1 MTDSRRTT
9 ALFFASLFAVTLALR
24 LCHSHILWADED
36 YHLGAGLETLHGKM
50 LYRGLWYDKP
60 PLAAWLY
67 AALGALPGWPLRL
80 FDAVWLLAICA
91 ATWRFAR
98 DLWGQYEAFLG
109 AALMAFFLN
118 FDFPSAVIPAAPDLL
133 LLLPHIVA
141 VHCAWKR
148 RPVWSGLCCGI
159 GFLFHTKAVF
169 VLAVCAVV
177 AWPALPLLL
186 VGFVIPN
193 AAVLAVLAAEGA
205 LPDYVLQVWRWG
217 FAYAGSS
224 SEPQPVLNACRRVL
238 DWSGFHAAL
247 VVGALAW
254 LLGGTDDRFSS
265 SVAEG
270 LQPANSH
277 EKVERRLK
285 GGGSQDWLPHFSAW
299 LAIGFLGVSLG
310 GRFFPRYFLLIL
322 PPLVLVSARAM
333 ARRKTVALIAAIA
346 LLIPFVRFAPRYFTL
361 AFHPAAPWADIAL
374 DQDSQAAAA
383 LVNAR
388 KQPGDTLFVWGY
400 RPGIFVY
407 TRLPVASRYWDS
419 QPLTGVPADR
429 HLRDAVSLIPD
440 WAARNRVELAATH
453 PTFIVDSLSLSNPRL
468 ALDTYPELRDWLAGY
483 SVVARTPL
491 SLIYQRLIYRNRA
504 SAPR

>member
-1 MTDSRRTT
+1 MTGSRRTT
-9 ALFFASLFAVTLALR
+9 ALCFGVLFAVLFALR
-24 LCHSHILWADED
+24 LCHTHILWADED
-36 YHLGAGLETLHGKM
+36 YHLAAGLQALHGKV
-50 LYRGLWYDKP
+50 LYRDLWYDKP

-67 AALGALPGWPLRL
+67 ASLGALPGWPLRL

-98 DLWGQYEAFLG
+98 DLWGQYEAFLA

-133 LLLPHIVA
+133 LLLPHIAA

-148 RPVWSGLCCGI
+148 RPFLSGLCCGI
-159 GFLFHTKAVF
+159 GFLFHTKGVF
-169 VLAVCAVV
+169 VLAVCAV
-177 AWPALPLLL
+177 ATWPALPLLF
-186 VGFVIPN
+186 VGFLIPN
-193 AAVLAVLAAEGA
+193 AAAFVVLAAAGA
-205 LPDYVLQVWRWG
+205 LPDYLLQVWRWG
-217 FAYAGSS
+217 LAYAGSS
-224 SEPQPVLNACRRVL
+224 SEAQPALNAFRRVL

-247 VVGALAW
+247 VLGTFAW
-254 LLGGTDDRFSS
+254 FLGGTGRAVTDD
-265 SVAEG
+265 
-270 LQPANSH
+270 
-277 EKVERRLK
+277 KRRSPVPL
-285 GGGSQDWLPHFSAW
+285 W
-299 LAIGFLGVSLG
+299 LAIAFLGVALG
-310 GRFFPRYFLLIL
+310 GRFFPRYFFLIL
-322 PPLVLVSARAM
+322 PPLVLVSARAI
-333 ARRKTVALIAAIA
+333 AQRKGVALIAAIA
-346 LLIPFVRFAPRYFTL
+346 LVVPLVRFAPRYFTL
-361 AFHPAAPWADIAL
+361 VFEPAAPWADIAL

-388 KQPGDTLFVWGY
+388 KQAGDTLFVWGY

-407 TRLPVASRYWDS
+407 TRLAAASRYWDS

-453 PTFIVDSLSLSNPRL
+453 PAFIVDSLSLANPRL
-468 ALDTYPELRDWLAGY
+468 ALDTYPELRAWLAGY

-491 SLIYQRLIYRNRA
+491 SLIYRNKA

>member
-1 MTDSRRTT
+1 MTDSRRNT
-9 ALFFASLFAVTLALR
+9 ALFFASLFAVTFALR

-36 YHLGAGLETLHGKM
+36 YHMAAGLQTLHGKV
-50 LYRGLWYDKP
+50 LYHDLWYDKP

-98 DLWGQYEAFLG
+98 DLWGQYEAFL
-109 AALMAFFLN
+109 AAGLMAFFLN
-118 FDFPSAVIPAAPDLL
+118 FDFPSAIVPAAPDLL
-133 LLLPHIVA
+133 LLLAHIAA

-148 RPVWSGLCCGI
+148 RPFWAGLCCGI
-159 GFLFHTKAVF
+159 GFLFHTKGVF
-169 VLAVCAVV
+169 VLAVCAVA

-186 VGFVIPN
+186 VGFAMPN
-193 AAVLAVLAAEGA
+193 AAAFAVLGAAGA
-205 LPDYVLQVWRWG
+205 LPDYLLQVWRWG
-217 FAYAGSS
+217 FAYAASS
-224 SEPQPVLNACRRVL
+224 SEPQPVLNGIRRVL

-254 LLGGTDDRFSS
+254 FFSGTGRAVTDDKKRS
-265 SVAEG
+265 SVPLA
-270 LQPANSH
+270 
-277 EKVERRLK
+277 
-285 GGGSQDWLPHFSAW
+285 AW

-310 GRFFPRYFLLIL
+310 GRFFPRYFFLIL
-322 PPLVLVSARAM
+322 PPLVLISARAI
-333 ARRKTVALIAAIA
+333 ARRKGVALIAAIA
-346 LLIPFVRFAPRYFTL
+346 LLIPLIRFAPRYFTL
-361 AFHPAAPWADIAL
+361 AFQPAAPWADIAL

-400 RPGIFVY
+400 RPGLFVY

-453 PTFIVDSLSLSNPRL
+453 PAFIVDSLSLANPRL
-468 ALDTYPELRDWLAGY
+468 AIDTYPELRAWLAGY
-483 SVVARTPL
+483 TIVARTPL
-491 SLIYQRLIYRNRA
+491 SLIYRNKA

>member
-1 MTDSRRTT
+1 MTDSRRNT
-9 ALFFASLFAVTLALR
+9 ALFFGALFAVMFALR

-36 YHLGAGLETLHGKM
+36 YHLAAGLQALHGKI
-50 LYRGLWYDKP
+50 LYRDVWYDKP
-60 PLAAWLY
+60 PLTAWLY

-98 DLWGQYEAFLG
+98 DLWGRYEGFL
-109 AALMAFFLN
+109 AAGLMAFFLN
-118 FDFPSAVIPAAPDLL
+118 FDFASAVIPAAPDLL
-133 LLLPHIVA
+133 LLLPHIAA
-141 VHCAWKR
+141 VHCAWNR

-177 AWPALPLLL
+177 SWPALPLLL
-186 VGFVIPN
+186 LGFAIPN
-193 AAVLAVLAAEGA
+193 AAAFGVLAAAGA
-205 LPDYVLQVWRWG
+205 LPDYLLQVWRWG

-224 SEPQPVLNACRRVL
+224 SSPQPVLNGIRRVL

-247 VVGALAW
+247 VLGALAW
-254 LLGGTDDRFSS
+254 FFGGTGRAVTDDKKRS
-265 SVAEG
+265 SVPLA
-270 LQPANSH
+270 
-277 EKVERRLK
+277 
-285 GGGSQDWLPHFSAW
+285 AW

-310 GRFFPRYFLLIL
+310 GRFFPRYFFLIL
-322 PPLVLVSARAM
+322 PPLVLVSARTV

-346 LLIPFVRFAPRYFTL
+346 LLIPLIRFAPRYFTL
-361 AFHPAAPWADIAL
+361 AFQPATPWADIAL

-400 RPGIFVY
+400 RPGLFVY

-440 WAARNRVELAATH
+440 WAARNRVDLAATH
-453 PTFIVDSLSLSNPRL
+453 PVFIVDSLSLANPRL
-468 ALDTYPELRDWLAGY
+468 ALDTYPELRAWLAGY
-483 SVVARTPL
+483 SMVARTPL
-491 SLIYQRLIYRNRA
+491 SLIYRKIA

>member
-1 MTDSRRTT
+1 MTGSRRTT
-9 ALFFASLFAVTLALR
+9 ALFFAALFAVMFALR

-36 YHLGAGLETLHGKM
+36 YHMAAGLETLHGKM
-50 LYRGLWYDKP
+50 LYRDLWYDKP

-91 ATWRFAR
+91 ATWRFAG
-98 DLWGQYEAFLG
+98 DLWGRREAFLA
-109 AALMAFFLN
+109 AALVAFFLN

-133 LLLPHIVA
+133 LLLPHIAA

-148 RPVWSGLCCGI
+148 RPFWSGLCCGI

-186 VGFVIPN
+186 VGFLIPN
-193 AAVLAVLAAEGA
+193 GAAFAVLAAAGA
-205 LPDYVLQVWRWG
+205 LPDYLLQVWRWG

-224 SEPQPVLNACRRVL
+224 SEPQPVLNALRRVL

-247 VVGALAW
+247 VLGALAW
-254 LLGGTDDRFSS
+254 FFSGTDDRLSS

-277 EKVERRLK
+277 EWVKRRLK
-285 GGGSQDWLPHFSAW
+285 GGGSQDWLPHFAAW
-299 LAIGFLGVSLG
+299 AAIGFLGVALG
-310 GRFFPRYFLLIL
+310 GRFFPRYFFLIL
-322 PPLVLVSARAM
+322 PPLVLVSARAI
-333 ARRKTVALIAAIA
+333 AQRKAVAVIAAVAL
-346 LLIPFVRFAPRYFTL
+346 LVPLVRFAPRYFTL
-361 AFHPAAPWADIAL
+361 AFQPAAPWTDIAL

-400 RPGIFVY
+400 RPGLFVY
-407 TRLPVASRYWDS
+407 TRLPAASRYGDS

-453 PTFIVDSLSLSNPRL
+453 PAFMVDSLSLANPRL
-468 ALDTYPELRDWLAGY
+468 ALDTYPELRAWLAGY
-483 SVVARTPL
+483 TIMARTRL
-491 SLIYQRLIYRNRA
+491 SLIYQRLIYR
-504 SAPR
+504 SLP

>member
-9 ALFFASLFAVTLALR
+9 ALFFAALFAVTLALR

-169 VLAVCAVV
+169 VWAVCAVV

-186 VGFVIPN
+186 MGFVIPN
-193 AAVLAVLAAEGA
+193 AAALAVLGATGA
-205 LPDYVLQVWRWG
+205 LPDYLLQVWRWG
-217 FAYAGSS
+217 LAYAGSS

-254 LLGGTDDRFSS
+254 SLGGTERAVTDDKRRS
-265 SVAEG
+265 SVPLG
-270 LQPANSH
+270 SHTRLQFA
-277 EKVERRLK
+277 
-285 GGGSQDWLPHFSAW
+285 AW

-361 AFHPAAPWADIAL
+361 AFHPATPWADIAL

-440 WAARNRVELAATH
+440 WAARNRVELAATY

-468 ALDTYPELRDWLAGY
+468 AFDTYPELRDWLAGY
-483 SVVARTPL
+483 TMVARTRL
-491 SLIYQRLIYRNRA
+491 SLIYQRLIYRTRA

>member
-1 MTDSRRTT
+1 MTGSRRTT
-9 ALFFASLFAVTLALR
+9 ALFFAALFAALFALR

-36 YHLGAGLETLHGKM
+36 YHLAAGLETLHGKV
-50 LYRGLWYDKP
+50 LYRDLWYDKP

-67 AALGALPGWPLRL
+67 ASLGALPGWPLRL

-98 DLWGQYEAFLG
+98 HLWGQTEAYLA

-118 FDFPSAVIPAAPDLL
+118 FDFPSAVVPAAPDLL
-133 LLLPHIVA
+133 LLLPAIAA
-141 VHCAWKR
+141 VHCAWNKR
-148 RPVWSGLCCGI
+148 PFWSGIGCGI

-169 VLAVCAVV
+169 VLAVCAVA

-186 VGFVIPN
+186 VGFAVPN
-193 AAVLAVLAAEGA
+193 AAAFAILAAAGA
-205 LPDYVLQVWRWG
+205 VPDYLQQVWRWG

-224 SEPQPVLNACRRVL
+224 SEPQPVLNALRRVL

-247 VVGALAW
+247 VVAALAW
-254 LLGGTDDRFSS
+254 FFSGTDDRFSS
-265 SVAEG
+265 PVS
-270 LQPANSH
+270 LPARTRNH
-277 EKVERRLK
+277 FAV
-285 GGGSQDWLPHFSAW
+285 WLVIAFA
-299 LAIGFLGVSLG
+299 GVSLG
-310 GRFFPRYFLLIL
+310 GRFFPRYFFLIL
-322 PPLVLVSARAM
+322 APLVLVSARAI
-333 ARRKTVALIAAIA
+333 ARRKTVAVIAAIA
-346 LLIPFVRFAPRYFTL
+346 LLVPFVRFAPRYFTL
-361 AFHPAAPWADIAL
+361 AFQPAAPWADIAL
-374 DQDSQAAAA
+374 DRDSQAAAA

-407 TRLPVASRYWDS
+407 TRLPAASRYWDS

-429 HLRDAVSLIPD
+429 HLRDAVSLVPD

-453 PTFIVDSLSLSNPRL
+453 PAFIVDSLSLSNPRL
-468 ALDTYPELRDWLAGY
+468 ALDVYPELRAWLAGY

-491 SLIYQRLIYRNRA
+491 SLIYRNSA

>member
-1 MTDSRRTT
+1 MTDSRRNT
-9 ALFFASLFAVTLALR
+9 ALFFGALFAVTFALR

-36 YHLGAGLETLHGKM
+36 YHLAAGLQTLHGKM
-50 LYRGLWYDKP
+50 LYRDLWYDKP

-67 AALGALPGWPLRL
+67 ACLGALPGWPLRL

-98 DLWGQYEAFLG
+98 DLWGQYEAFLA

-133 LLLPHIVA
+133 LLLPAIAA

-148 RPVWSGLCCGI
+148 RPFWSGLGCGI

-169 VLAVCAVV
+169 VLAVCAVA

-186 VGFVIPN
+186 VGFAIPN
-193 AAVLAVLAAEGA
+193 AAAFAVLAASGA
-205 LPDYVLQVWRWG
+205 LPDYLLQVWRWG

-224 SEPQPVLNACRRVL
+224 SEPQPVLNALRRVL

-254 LLGGTDDRFSS
+254 FLSGTGRAATDDKRRS
-265 SVAEG
+265 SVP
-270 LQPANSH
+270 LW
-277 EKVERRLK
+277 V
-285 GGGSQDWLPHFSAW
+285 
-299 LAIGFLGVSLG
+299 AIGFLGVSLG
-310 GRFFPRYFLLIL
+310 GRFFPRYFFLIL
-322 PPLVLVSARAM
+322 APLVLVSARAI
-333 ARRKTVALIAAIA
+333 ARRKTVAVIAAIA
-346 LLIPFVRFAPRYFTL
+346 LLVPLVRFAPRYFML
-361 AFHPAAPWADIAL
+361 AFRPAAPWADIAL

-400 RPGIFVY
+400 RPGLFVY
-407 TRLPVASRYWDS
+407 TRLPADSRYWDS

-453 PTFIVDSLSLSNPRL
+453 PVFIVDSLSLSNPRL
-468 ALDTYPELRDWLAGY
+468 APGAYPELRAWLAGY
-483 SVVARTPL
+483 SIVARTPL
-491 SLIYQRLIYRNRA
+491 SVIYRNKA

>member
-1 MTDSRRTT
+1 MTGSRRTT
-9 ALFFASLFAVTLALR
+9 ALFFAALFAAMLALR

-36 YHLGAGLETLHGKM
+36 YHLAAGLQTLHGKV
-50 LYRGLWYDKP
+50 LYRDLWYDKP

-67 AALGALPGWPLRL
+67 ASLGALPGWPLRL

-91 ATWRFAR
+91 AAWRFAR
-98 DLWGQYEAFLG
+98 DLWGQYEAFLA

-133 LLLPHIVA
+133 LLLPHIAA

-148 RPVWSGLCCGI
+148 RPFWSGLCCGI

-169 VLAVCAVV
+169 VLAVCAAV

-193 AAVLAVLAAEGA
+193 AAVFAVLGVAGA
-205 LPDYVLQVWRWG
+205 LPDYLLQVWRWG

-224 SEPQPVLNACRRVL
+224 SEPQPVLNALRRVF

-247 VVGALAW
+247 VAGALAW
-254 LLGGTDDRFSS
+254 FFSGPDDRFSS
-265 SVAEG
+265 SDAPRAHTR
-270 LQPANSH
+270 LQFA
-277 EKVERRLK
+277 
-285 GGGSQDWLPHFSAW
+285 GW

-310 GRFFPRYFLLIL
+310 GRFFPRYFFLIL
-322 PPLVLVSARAM
+322 PPLVLISARAL
-333 ARRKTVALIAAIA
+333 ARRKAVALVAAIA

-374 DQDSQAAAA
+374 DQDTQAAAA

-400 RPGIFVY
+400 RPGLFVY
-407 TRLPVASRYWDS
+407 TRLPVDSRYWDS

-440 WAARNRVELAATH
+440 WAAHNRVELAATH
-453 PTFIVDSLSLSNPRL
+453 PAFIVDSLSLANPRL
-468 ALDTYPELRDWLAGY
+468 ALESYPELRAWLAGY
-483 SVVARTPL
+483 GMVARTRL
-491 SLIYQRLIYRNRA
+491 SLIYQRLIYRNKA